1 MDLLAH
7 RVIFPTIT
15 ASSRSSRII
24 GVNKISYFHV
34 AAKASS
40 SSSSSSS
47 SLSNIIKSVAKRLYY
62 GCGDKIR
69 VEEETNKRHHDQ
81 QHQQQRRDRRIQL
94 HHQNYPRH
102 NACPYT
108 SRKQQNYQHHHYQ
121 QLSSSSFV
129 VGEFRRT
136 YSSSSSSSSNSNREK
151 NDTITTA
158 AEVGTDKDID
168 TTFGTTTT
176 TTTTTSDP
184 SMVNWVD
191 DYLPSSLRPYAH
203 LSRMDKPIGT
213 WLLLWPCYWST
224 AMAAGVNAP
233 HNVDVNS
240 TTTSSTSTIIIDE
253 TTALTTNSLSL
264 YDVFPDPKLLGLFT
278 IGAFVMRGAGCTI
291 NDLWDRDLD
300 RQVERTKTR
309 PLASGTVTQTQ
320 AIAWLAIQLSVGL
333 SVLLSLPHTQYCFIW
348 GAASLPLVVAYPL
361 MKRIFDYPQLV
372 LGLCFNWGAI
382 MGWAAV
388 HGSIDYNVILP
399 LYLSGVTWTIGYDT
413 LYAHQD
419 KKDDTKLGLKSTAI
433 TFGRASTNNNG
444 YNVVNNN
451 NNKNNDDDNDDDD
464 DSIHKRI
471 LHKLAL
477 TTYACWL
484 LAGYNGVAATSAAM
498 TTPMIMSDL
507 LLSPSF
513 GIYAMGVTGA
523 YSHLVWQIHTADLND
538 PHNLAE
544 RFRSNAKVGGIIFG
558 SILASK
564 IALVVV

>member
-1 MDLLAH
+1 
-7 RVIFPTIT
+7 
-15 ASSRSSRII
+15 
-24 GVNKISYFHV
+24 
-34 AAKASS
+34 
-40 SSSSSSS
+40 
-47 SLSNIIKSVAKRLYY
+47 
-62 GCGDKIR
+62 
-69 VEEETNKRHHDQ
+69 
-81 QHQQQRRDRRIQL
+81 
-94 HHQNYPRH
+94 
-102 NACPYT
+102 
-108 SRKQQNYQHHHYQ
+108 
-121 QLSSSSFV
+121 
-129 VGEFRRT
+129 
-136 YSSSSSSSSNSNREK
+136 
-151 NDTITTA
+151 
-158 AEVGTDKDID
+158 
-168 TTFGTTTT
+168 
-176 TTTTTSDP
+176 
-184 SMVNWVD
+184 MVNWVD
-191 DYLPSSLRPYAH
+191 NYLPSSLRPYAH

-224 AMAAGVNAP
+224 AMAA
-233 HNVDVNS
+233 
-240 TTTSSTSTIIIDE
+240 
-253 TTALTTNSLSL
+253 
-264 YDVFPDPKLLGLFT
+264 DPKLLGLFT

-320 AIAWLAIQLSVGL
+320 AISWLAIQLSVGL

-419 KKDDTKLGLKSTAI
+419 KKDDTKLGLRSTAI
-433 TFGRASTNNNG
+433 TFGRASTNNN
-444 YNVVNNN
+444 
-451 NNKNNDDDNDDDD
+451 
-464 DSIHKRI
+464 
-471 LHKLAL
+471 AL

-484 LAGYNGVAATSAAM
+484 LAGYNGVAATSAVAM

>member
-1 MDLLAH
+1 MNLLAH

-34 AAKASS
+34 AAIASS

-47 SLSNIIKSVAKRLYY
+47 NIIIAVAKRLYH
-62 GCGDKIR
+62 GCGNKIR
-69 VEEETNKRHHDQ
+69 IEEEKNKRHHDQ
-81 QHQQQRRDRRIQL
+81 QQQQQRRDRRTQL

-108 SRKQQNYQHHHYQ
+108 CRKQQNYQHHHYQ
-121 QLSSSSFV
+121 QSSSSSFV
-129 VGEFRRT
+129 GGEFHRT
-136 YSSSSSSSSNSNREK
+136 YSSSSNSNREK
-151 NDTITTA
+151 NDTILTT
-158 AEVGTDKDID
+158 AEVGTDKDTD
-168 TTFGTTTT
+168 TTSGTT

-224 AMAAGVNAP
+224 AMAAGVNVP

-240 TTTSSTSTIIIDE
+240 TTTSSTSSIIIDK
-253 TTALTTNSLSL
+253 TTALTTNNLSL
-264 YDVFPDPKLLGLFT
+264 FDILPDPKLLGLFT

-320 AIAWLAIQLSVGL
+320 AISWLAIQLSVGL
-333 SVLLSLPHTQYCFIW
+333 SVLLCLPHTQYCFIW

-433 TFGRASTNNNG
+433 TFGRTSTNNNDH
-444 YNVVNNN
+444 NVVN
-451 NNKNNDDDNDDDD
+451 NNDDDNDGDDD
-464 DSIHKRI
+464 CIHKRI
-471 LHKLAL
+471 LHKLAI

-484 LAGYNGVAATSAAM
+484 LAGYNGVAATSATM
-498 TTPMIMSDL
+498 TTPMMMSDL

-523 YSHLVWQIHTADLND
+523 YSHIVWQIHTADLND

>member
-7 RVIFPTIT
+7 RVISPTITT
-15 ASSRSSRII
+15 ASSRTRSRII
-24 GVNKISYFHV
+24 GVNNFHV
-34 AAKASS
+34 AAIASS
-40 SSSSSSS
+40 SP
-47 SLSNIIKSVAKRLYY
+47 NIINAVTKLLYY
-62 GCGDKIR
+62 GCGNKIID
-69 VEEETNKRHHDQ
+69 EEEKNEHHYDQ
-81 QHQQQRRDRRIQL
+81 QQQQQRRRRQRERRIQL

-102 NACPYT
+102 NSCPYT
-108 SRKQQNYQHHHYQ
+108 CRKHHHYQ

-129 VGEFRRT
+129 GGEFRRA
-136 YSSSSSSSSNSNREK
+136 YSSSSSKNNSSNINKEK
-151 NDTITTA
+151 NDSITTLSA
-158 AEVGTDKDID
+158 VGTDKDTGI
-168 TTFGTTTT
+168 TTSGTTTAT
-176 TTTTTSDP
+176 ATTTSDP

-224 AMAAGVNAP
+224 AMAAGVNNVP
-233 HNVDVNS
+233 HIIDADAVNS
-240 TTTSSTSTIIIDE
+240 TTAST
-253 TTALTTNSLSL
+253 NNLSL
-264 YDVFPDPKLLGLFT
+264 FDILPDPKLLGLFT

-300 RQVERTKTR
+300 RQVERTKSR

-320 AIAWLAIQLSVGL
+320 AISWLAIQLSVGL

-348 GAASLPLVVAYPL
+348 GAASLPIIVAYPL

-433 TFGRASTNNNG
+433 TFGRTSTNDNDHNVINN
-444 YNVVNNN
+444 
-451 NNKNNDDDNDDDD
+451 NDDDD
-464 DSIHKRI
+464 DSIHKRP

-477 TTYACWL
+477 TTFAFWL
-484 LAGYNGVAATSAAM
+484 LAGYNGVAATSAATSPA
-498 TTPMIMSDL
+498 TTMMMSDL

-523 YSHLVWQIHTADLND
+523 YSHLIWQIHTADLND